1 MVLHQINAQFQCSLL
16 QLPLELRNQIYGH
29 FLTNIETT
37 WSRST
42 AHLPDPAGDGTDD
55 YQCGRIYEEMSDLI
69 YRKLELAAYLDRDNV
84 VKDTVVVAWLMWL
97 KTVLEG
103 TSGPLEK
110 LTLWLCAA
118 QWKLEHKPM
127 AILYAAQGFAR
138 IAPTTFHLH
147 CGFSDSMCEDI
158 VSHEAVAE
166 MKKTPGPPLLTQKE
180 EAFENFTLGWNRS
193 LPSRTVRLQG
203 FQQPLV
209 QDHLYDVAISFER
222 ARARIEQPAR
232 MESSGSFPQDLH
244 GAHGSSTVSVA
255 IFRPVKAA

>member
-1 MVLHQINAQFQCSLL
+1 MT
-16 QLPLELRNQIYGH
+16 G
-29 FLTNIETT
+29 
-37 WSRST
+37 
-42 AHLPDPAGDGTDD
+42 
-55 YQCGRIYEEMSDLI
+55 
-69 YRKLELAAYLDRDNV
+69 DNV

-193 LPSRTVRLQG
+193 LPSRTVRSPSTL
-203 FQQPLV
+203 L
-209 QDHLYDVAISFER
+209 ISLHTFR
-222 ARARIEQPAR
+222 HP
-232 MESSGSFPQDLH
+232 SGSPSRLSATA
-244 GAHGSSTVSVA
+244 GA
-255 IFRPVKAA
+255 RPPLRRGNKL